1 MNNGRNLYK
10 IFKMKFH
17 KSFFLKPLLFSSIN
31 LLLLLIA
38 NFSFAQGTA
47 PTSVNAPT
55 IDGSTADNTM
65 WLGIGYNILL
75 FLLLC
80 FVIAVIGRIL
90 KVYDLTLK
98 MQNKK
103 GLDWN
108 NIMAVAFG
116 VFLVIGMYG
125 AYWEYSVHGSMIL
138 PDAASKHGVWI
149 DEMFNITLI
158 ITTIV
163 FVGTQILLF
172 GFAYIY
178 RGSQLRK
185 AYFLPHN
192 NTIEKLWTIV
202 PAIVL
207 TILVVF
213 GSITWKTI
221 MDVPVSEQRSALNV
235 DVTAHQF
242 AWEVRY
248 PGKDKKLG
256 LKNSKLYSINNK
268 LGVDFKDRNSYDD
281 LNADEIVVPVNKP
294 VRINLIAQDVIHSF
308 YLPWFRVQINA
319 VPGLPTFFQFVP
331 TITTDDMRAKMDNP
345 NFEYKLYC
353 NKICGGNHFNMQ
365 KVFRVVKEAEY
376 QDWVSKQKPY
386 LSDQLR
392 KELKMAAAE
401 PAGAVTKNK
410 LAFNKL

>member
-1 MNNGRNLYK
+1 
-10 IFKMKFH
+10 MKF
-17 KSFFLKPLLFSSIN
+17 KRSGYFKILITSIS
-31 LLLLLIA
+31 LLLLFVT
-38 NFSFAQGTA
+38 NYTFAQNST

-55 IDGSTADNTM
+55 IDGSTASDNM
-65 WLGIGYNILL
+65 WLGISYYVLI
-75 FLLLC
+75 FLLIC
-80 FVIAVIGRIL
+80 IVVAVIGRIL
-90 KVYDLTLK
+90 KIYDLTLLI
-98 MQNKK
+98 QSKK
-103 GLDWN
+103 GMDWN
-108 NIMAVAFG
+108 RIVAVSFG
-116 VFLVIGMYG
+116 LFLIVGLYG
-125 AYWEYSVHGSMIL
+125 AYWEYTVHGSMIL
-138 PDAASKHGVWI
+138 PDAASKHGEKI
-149 DEMFNITLI
+149 DEMFNVTLI

-172 GFAYIY
+172 SFAYIY

-192 NTIEKLWTIV
+192 NTIEKLWTII

-213 GSITWKTI
+213 GSLTWKNI
-221 MDVPVSEQRSALNV
+221 MDVPVSEQKSALNV

-248 PGKDKKLG
+248 PGKDGKLG
-256 LKNSKLYSINNK
+256 IKNYKLFSPSNK

-331 TITTDDMRAKMDNP
+331 TVTTDDMRTKLDNST
-345 NFEYKLYC
+345 FEYKLYC

-376 QDWVSKQKPY
+376 QDWVAKQKPY
-386 LSDQLR
+386 LSDQLK
-392 KELKMAAAE
+392 KELKMAVQ
-401 PAGAVTKNK
+401 PADSVTKNK

>member
-1 MNNGRNLYK
+1 
-10 IFKMKFH
+10 MKFK
-17 KSFFLKPLLFSSIN
+17 KSDFFKIMIVSITMLILFITDH
-31 LLLLLIA
+31 A
-38 NFSFAQGTA
+38 FAQSGTS
-47 PTSVNAPT
+47 TSVNAPT
-55 IDGSTADNTM
+55 IDEAGSSNTM
-65 WLGIGYNILL
+65 WLGLFYNLLL
-75 FLLLC
+75 FLLIC
-80 FVIAVIGRIL
+80 IVVAVIGRIL
-90 KVYDLTLK
+90 KIYDLTL
-98 MQNKK
+98 QIQSKK
-103 GLDWN
+103 GMDWN
-108 NIMAVAFG
+108 KIIAVSFG
-116 VFLVIGMYG
+116 LFLIVGMYG
-125 AYWEYSVHGSMIL
+125 AYWEYTVHGSMIL
-138 PDAASKHGVWI
+138 PEAASKHGEKI

-163 FVGTQILLF
+163 FVGTQAMLF
-172 GFAYIY
+172 SFAYIY

-213 GSITWKTI
+213 GSLTWKEI

-248 PGKDKKLG
+248 PGKDGRLG
-256 LKNSKLYSINNK
+256 LKNSKLVSSSNK
-268 LGVDFKDRNSYDD
+268 VGVDYKDRNSYDD

-331 TITTDDMRAKMDNP
+331 TITTDDMRTKLDNP
-345 NFEYKLYC
+345 TFEYKLYC

-386 LSDQLR
+386 LNDQLK
-392 KELKMAAAE
+392 KELKMAIVK
-401 PAGAVTKNK
+401 PTNSVVKNK

>member
-1 MNNGRNLYK
+1 
-10 IFKMKFH
+10 MKF
-17 KSFFLKPLLFSSIN
+17 KRSGFSKLLISGIS
-31 LLLLLIA
+31 LLLLLLT
-38 NFSFAQGTA
+38 NYSHAQNA
-47 PTSVNAPT
+47 PVSVNSPT
-55 IDGSTADNTM
+55 IEESAGNNM
-65 WLGIGYNILL
+65 WLNISYYVLV
-75 FLLLC
+75 FLLIC
-80 FVIAVIGRIL
+80 IVVAVVGRIL
-90 KVYDLTLK
+90 KIYDLTLQ
-98 MQNKK
+98 MQSKK
-103 GLDWN
+103 GMDWN
-108 NIMAVAFG
+108 RLMAIAFG
-116 VFLVIGMYG
+116 LFLIVGMYG
-125 AYWEYSVHGSMIL
+125 AYWEYTVQGSMIL
-138 PDAASKHGVWI
+138 PEAASKHGVVI

-163 FVGTQILLF
+163 FVGTQVLLF

-213 GSITWKTI
+213 GSLTWKNI
-221 MDVPVSEQRSALNV
+221 MDVPVKEQRSALNV

-248 PGKDKKLG
+248 PGRDGKLG
-256 LKNSKLYSINNK
+256 MKNYRLVSSSNK
-268 LGVDFKDRNSYDD
+268 VGVDYKDRSSYDD

-294 VRINLIAQDVIHSF
+294 LRINLIAQDVIHSF

-319 VPGLPTFFQFVP
+319 VPGLPTFFQFIP
-331 TITTDDMRAKMDNP
+331 TITTEDMRTKLDNP

-386 LSDQLR
+386 LNDQLK
-392 KELKMAAAE
+392 KELKMAVE
-401 PAGAVTKNK
+401 PANSVIKNK

>member
-1 MNNGRNLYK
+1 
-10 IFKMKFH
+10 MKF
-17 KSFFLKPLLFSSIN
+17 KRSANLKVLVISIN
-31 LLLLLIA
+31 LILMLLT
-38 NFSFAQGTA
+38 NYTFAQGTA

-55 IDGSTADNTM
+55 IDGSTSDNNV
-65 WLGIGYNILL
+65 WLVASYYTLI

-80 FVIAVIGRIL
+80 IIIAVIGRIL
-90 KVYDLTLK
+90 KIYDLTL
-98 MQNKK
+98 QIQSKK

-108 NIMAVAFG
+108 RIMAISFG
-116 VFLVIGMYG
+116 LFLIVGMYG
-125 AYWEYSVHGSMIL
+125 AYWEYTVQGSMIL
-138 PDAASKHGVWI
+138 PDAASVHGAKI
-149 DEMFNITLI
+149 DSMFNTTLI

-163 FVGTQILLF
+163 FIGTQILLF

-207 TILVVF
+207 TVLVVF
-213 GSITWKTI
+213 GSLTWKNI

-248 PGKDKKLG
+248 PGRDRKLG
-256 LKNSKLYSINNK
+256 LKNAKLFSINNK
-268 LGVDFKDRNSYDD
+268 VGVDYKDRNSYDD
-281 LNADEIVVPVNKP
+281 LSADEIVVPVNKP
-294 VRINLIAQDVIHSF
+294 VRINLASQDVIHSF

-331 TITTDDMRAKMDNP
+331 TMTTDDMRAKLDNP
-345 NFEYKLYC
+345 AFEYKLYC

-376 QDWVSKQKPY
+376 QDWVAKQKPY
-386 LSDQLR
+386 LNDQLR
-392 KELKMAAAE
+392 KELKMAVK
-401 PAGAVTKNK
+401 PVNSVNKNK